1 MLLRPPE
8 INDSFNGNPGVSN
21 TYVAFRR
28 RLWSSCQCRL
38 SPVYVLPLHRLG
50 GSEGGRSNISNIH
63 NGQFHTT
70 RTTSKGR
77 RKLDHVVLEEM
88 KLRGREVWKSS
99 STRISTP
106 KITSMLPVELG
117 AIVVGRGQ

>member
-1 MLLRPPE
+1 MLLTPPE
-8 INDSFNGNPGVSN
+8 IDDSFDGNNGVPN
-21 TYVAFRR
+21 TYVAFRC
-28 RLWSSCQCRL
+28 RLWYSWWRRL

-70 RTTSKGR
+70 RITSKGR
-77 RKLDHVVLEEM
+77 RKLDHVVLEQM
-88 KLRGREVWKSS
+88 KLQAREVWKSS
-99 STRISTP
+99 SERISTP

-117 AIVVGRGQ
+117 AIVVGRGM